1 MTSRAGA
8 VVGGLAIAFIVLS
21 IANIVNAQEKV
32 ARRALPFFG
41 AQNVDAVLDN
51 PRGLQRESPP
61 ERRSGSG
68 LDAIK
73 TICGPTTD
81 WMDVELYDGRFGT
94 TVQFVNARQG
104 AVAQI
109 QWRPDLNSVFAGQRN
124 DPGNVEG
131 IRWCT
136 GTLVAN
142 NLFLT
147 AAHCLQPQ
155 TEGWRTP
162 ARKVDSGGKVSLEP
176 LPAADLAPLMQ
187 LNFNYQVS
195 ANDPQRRIRQADT
208 YPIVRLVEYGFEMPG
223 SLDYAVIEAGPGT
236 DGKLP
241 GETYP
246 VTAFDVSDGAL
257 ARAQMLTLIQ
267 HPHGQP
273 KKIMAGPKI
282 GNEGNLLLYS
292 DLDTLGGSSG
302 SGVLSEDGKII
313 GVHTNGGC
321 TSFGGANR
329 GVTLKAIRAVSAVL
343 R

>member
-1 MTSRAGA
+1 M
-8 VVGGLAIAFIVLS
+8 
-21 IANIVNAQEKV
+21 
-32 ARRALPFFG
+32 
-41 AQNVDAVLDN
+41 
-51 PRGLQRESPP
+51 
-61 ERRSGSG
+61 
-68 LDAIK
+68 
-73 TICGPTTD
+73 
-81 WMDVELYDGRFGT
+81 
-94 TVQFVNARQG
+94 
-104 AVAQI
+104 
-109 QWRPDLNSVFAGQRN
+109 FAGQRN

-136 GTLVAN
+136 GTLIAK

-162 ARKVDSGGKVSLEP
+162 ARKVDSGGKILLEV
-176 LPAADLAPLMQ
+176 LPAAELAPLMQ

-195 ANDPQRRIRQADT
+195 AGDPQRRIRQADA
-208 YPIVRLVEYGFEMPG
+208 YPIVKLVEYGFDLPG
-223 SLDYAVIEAGPGT
+223 GLDYAIIEAAPGS

-241 GETYP
+241 GETYG
-246 VTAFDVSDGAL
+246 VTTFDTSDDAL
-257 ARAQMLTLIQ
+257 TRAQVLTLIQ

-273 KKIMAGPKI
+273 KKIMSGPKV

-302 SGVLSEDGKII
+302 SGVLSEEGKII

-329 GVTLKAIRAVSAVL
+329 GVTLKAIRSVSGIV